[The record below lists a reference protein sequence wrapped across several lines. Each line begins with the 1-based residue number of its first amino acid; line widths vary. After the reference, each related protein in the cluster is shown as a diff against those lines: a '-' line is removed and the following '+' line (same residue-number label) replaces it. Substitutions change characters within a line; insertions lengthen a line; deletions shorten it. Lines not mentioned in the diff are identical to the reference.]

1 MALQLFNEDDST
13 EKTILV
19 VARNGLNGAHIT
31 KELRAIVKLRTC
43 LEWMD
48 DKVRNQKCHV
58 WIDALVLQGG
68 PSGCT
73 LPFVDIKTKSLFQY
87 VP

>member
-1 MALQLFNEDDST
+1 MALQLFNEDDRT

-48 DKVRNQKCHV
+48 DKER
-58 WIDALVLQGG
+58 D
-68 PSGCT
+68 
-73 LPFVDIKTKSLFQY
+73 
-87 VP
+87 

>member
-48 DKVRNQKCHV
+48 EKVR
-58 WIDALVLQGG
+58 D
-68 PSGCT
+68 S
-73 LPFVDIKTKSLFQY
+73 
-87 VP
+87 

>member
-48 DKVRNQKCHV
+48 EKVR
-58 WIDALVLQGG
+58 D
-68 PSGCT
+68 SRRST
-73 LPFVDIKTKSLFQY
+73 FFKSLIHIETLEFI
-87 VP
+87 P

>member
-48 DKVRNQKCHV
+48 DKVRDLKFHV
-58 WIDALVLQGG
+58 CIGG
-68 PSGCT
+68 TSIVET
-73 LPFVDIKTKSLFQY
+73 
-87 VP
+87 

>member
-1 MALQLFNEDDST
+1 MALQLFNEDDNT

-48 DKVRNQKCHV
+48 DKVRGLKFHV
-58 WIDALVLQGG
+58 SIDGV
-68 PSGCT
+68 
-73 LPFVDIKTKSLFQY
+73 
-87 VP
+87 